1 MSTKKTDQTLQ
12 KCDDLI
18 ERLQELKK
26 ALGVVNKPAARTP
39 VNALGVGWSQDPSTG
54 AFHHSTHGIISTF
67 KNPEGGF
74 DIKHGGKMI
83 GQVGD
88 MSQAGARIKA
98 YVGGLGAMDTGMMN
112 RASPQSN
119 PNQKLGSGTGF
130 EKSNYGPKGAGLYD
144 QTANARRK
152 ANNIGD
158 VAGAGPNTN
167 VKAYSSKPGQ
177 LSAKQQATA
186 ESRKT
191 KKLSG
196 PVKQYTPA
204 QIAALNEA
212 QKLKKSMGWAE
223 HNSIPNAD
231 EEVEKLAKANP
242 AVAAEDL
249 MANQLANLMQG
260 KAMLN
265 PSMPHAQQP
274 PAQPTDEELF
284 GHLVV
289 TEEMEKAAQ
298 AQWEGNAFN
307 SFLHEAT
314 KPISSRFAS
323 EEEEI
328 EYWNSIK
335 VSDKPGGGE
344 TGY

>member
-1 MSTKKTDQTLQ
+1 MGTKKTDETLK
-12 KCDDLI
+12 KCNDLI
-18 ERLQELKK
+18 ERLTELKK
-26 ALGVVNKPAARTP
+26 ALGVVNKPSNRTP

-67 KNPEGGF
+67 KNPEGGY
-74 DIKHGGKMI
+74 DIKHGGKMV

-112 RASPQSN
+112 RPSPQAQAG
-119 PNQKLGSGTGF
+119 PKLGVGNSF
-130 EKSNYGPKGAGLYD
+130 QKSNYGPKKAGLYD
-144 QTANARRK
+144 PAANAKRK
-152 ANNIGD
+152 AGNIGD
-158 VAGAGPNTN
+158 VAGEGPNVN

-177 LSAKQQATA
+177 LSAKQQAA
-186 ESRKT
+186 VEARNA

-212 QKLKKSMGWAE
+212 RKLKKSWGE
-223 HNSIPNAD
+223 HNPFPNAD
-231 EEVEKLAKANP
+231 EEVQKTEKANP
-242 AVAAEDL
+242 VATAEDL

-265 PSMPHAQQP
+265 HGLPHAQTP
-274 PAQPTDEELF
+274 PSQPTDEELF

-289 TEEMEKAAQ
+289 TEEMEKAAE
-298 AQWEGNAFN
+298 AQWHGNAFN
-307 SFLHEAT
+307 SFLQEAT
-314 KPISSRFAS
+314 KPISQRFAS

-335 VSDKPGGGE
+335 VSDKPGSGE